1 MLFMQPTQEFLGCS
15 VFSAVSTLLL
25 MACQVVQCS
34 ILKCNHTQEPSGL
47 LMKRSAKNMA
57 LGELVFNK
65 AKGPHIFTLS
75 CLLMLLLRTIMDFR
89 FG

>member
-34 ILKCNHTQEPSGL
+34 ILKCNHHAGAVWAADETLCEE
-47 LMKRSAKNMA
+47 NMA

-65 AKGPHIFTLS
+65 AKGPDVLT
-75 CLLMLLLRTIMDFR
+75 
-89 FG
+89 